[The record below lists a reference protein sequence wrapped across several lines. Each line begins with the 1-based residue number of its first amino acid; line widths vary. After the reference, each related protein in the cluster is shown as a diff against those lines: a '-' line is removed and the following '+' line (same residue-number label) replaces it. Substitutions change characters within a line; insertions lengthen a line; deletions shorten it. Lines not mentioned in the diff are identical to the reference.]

1 MAPEWVRHDDSTHYI
16 NLGKALL
23 VAVIHERM
31 GAPGWKI
38 TVGKRSLKDKIPNLD
53 DAKRVAIAFAQR
65 VLKDVVVDLD
75 AIAPAA
81 APSDAAAPAAP
92 KEPS

>member
-1 MAPEWVRHDDSTHYI
+1 MAPEWTRHDDSTHYI

-23 VAVIHERM
+23 VAVIHEKM

-38 TVGKRSLKDKIPNLD
+38 TVGKRSLKDKIPTLE
-53 DAKRVAIAFAQR
+53 DAKRVAVAFAQR
-65 VLKDVVVDLD
+65 VLKDVIADLD

-81 APSDAAAPAAP
+81 PAAAAP